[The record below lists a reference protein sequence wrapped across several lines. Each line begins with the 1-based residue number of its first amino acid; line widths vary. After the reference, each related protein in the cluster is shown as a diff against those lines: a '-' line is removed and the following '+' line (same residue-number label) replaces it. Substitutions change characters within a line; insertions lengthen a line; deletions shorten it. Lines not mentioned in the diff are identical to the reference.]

1 MNKTLFAV
9 ILIVAL
15 ASICSASSETIFV
28 NGEEN
33 PTIAPGEPIEFSW
46 FDPLGCE
53 NYIPNNL
60 KVWINGADNHS
71 YMYHRVPTPILNPF
85 LIEDGYPEIGDY
97 KIGTPGGDNN
107 GTGCGSTNLVGLFT
121 IGEPVPPEPNCHG
134 CHGAKPYYGPV
145 FVTYTIDLD
154 VDAPE
159 GELDV

>member
-71 YMYHRVPTPILNPF
+71 YMYHENPTPITNPF
-85 LIEDGYPEIGDY
+85 IIENGYPEIGDY
-97 KIGTPGGDNN
+97 KIGTPSELSWMPWSQALLWPGFRDLYYRF
-107 GTGCGSTNLVGLFT
+107 GC
-121 IGEPVPPEPNCHG
+121 
-134 CHGAKPYYGPV
+134 
-145 FVTYTIDLD
+145 
-154 VDAPE
+154 
-159 GELDV
+159 